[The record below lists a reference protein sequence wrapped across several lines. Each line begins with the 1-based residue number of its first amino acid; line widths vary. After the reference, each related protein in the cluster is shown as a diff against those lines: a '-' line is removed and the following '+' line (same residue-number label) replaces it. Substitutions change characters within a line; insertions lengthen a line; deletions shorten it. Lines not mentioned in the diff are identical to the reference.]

1 MGLHRRQ
8 HRSRREMKECCK
20 IVEAEREMGC
30 KICVYQEQHLMD
42 TAFSAVLIFIVAY
55 TKTLFN
61 NRDLSPN
68 DLQTTHCDDDSIT
81 LLTNSSV

>member
-1 MGLHRRQ
+1 
-8 HRSRREMKECCK
+8 MKECCK

-55 TKTLFN
+55 TKMLFN
-61 NRDLSPN
+61 SWDVSTPSG
-68 DLQTTHCDDDSIT
+68 LQTSHCDDDSIT

>member
-1 MGLHRRQ
+1 
-8 HRSRREMKECCK
+8 
-20 IVEAEREMGC
+20 MGC

-42 TAFSAVLIFIVAY
+42 KAFSAVLIFIVAY

-61 NRDLSPN
+61 SWGVSTI
-68 DLQTTHCDDDSIT
+68 DLQTTQCDDDSIT

>member
-1 MGLHRRQ
+1 
-8 HRSRREMKECCK
+8 
-20 IVEAEREMGC
+20 MGC

-61 NRDLSPN
+61 SWDVSTN